1 MAQIPTDQKF
11 QTLASEVPTINK
23 RSAQI
28 NARGTTYTMQ
38 DIIDTV
44 GGGGGTTG
52 FNFEV
57 VVRETAVSAAG
68 DAEGNVVK
76 LNTQATTP
84 GSVYVYNGFYWYPA
98 DSDVETRT
106 AGLLGMALG
115 TNSNTDGMLVNG
127 IGRFAVNFTGTTST
141 GLLYLSG
148 SAGVL
153 TYDKPVTGFVR
164 AVGYATGANTAYF
177 SPSQDYIT
185 LA

>member
-1 MAQIPTDQKF
+1 MTQIPSGQKF
-11 QTLASEVPTINK
+11 HTLNSSVNTVE
-23 RSAQI
+23 RGSSAV
-28 NARGTTYTMQ
+28 NARREIFTMQ

-52 FNFEV
+52 VNFEV

-76 LNTQATTP
+76 LNNQATTP

-98 DSDVETRT
+98 DSDLETRT

-115 TNSNTDGMLVNG
+115 TSSSTDGMLVNG